1 MTKVNISK
9 SEHCVLEAL
18 WDSSPLTVGQIDER
32 VQVKS
37 DWHENTIKTL
47 LVRLVNKK
55 AVRKRKDGKRFF
67 YEPLV
72 TKEAVVDTE
81 TEGLLGRFFNGQMP
95 ALIAHF
101 AEQKK
106 LSKRDIEEMEAI
118 LKRLKKNAR

>member
-1 MTKVNISK
+1 MNVSK
-9 SEHCVLEAL
+9 SEHYILEAL
-18 WDSSPLTVGQIDER
+18 WEASPLTVGQIVER
-32 VQVKS
+32 VQAKV

-47 LVRLVNKK
+47 LVRLVGKK
-55 AVRKRKDGKRFF
+55 AVQRRKDGKRFF

-72 TKEAVVDTE
+72 TREAVVDTE
-81 TEGLLGRFFNGQMP
+81 AAGLLSRFFDGQMP

-106 LSKRDIEEMEAI
+106 LSRRDIEELEAI

>member
-1 MTKVNISK
+1 MNVSK
-9 SEHCVLEAL
+9 SEHYVLEAL
-18 WDSSPLTVGQIDER
+18 WSESPLTVGQIVER
-32 VQVKS
+32 VQAKS

-47 LVRLVNKK
+47 LVRLVGKK

-81 TEGLLGRFFNGQMP
+81 AEGLLSRFFGGDMP

-101 AEQKK
+101 AVQKK
-106 LSKRDIEEMEAI
+106 LSRRDIEEMEAI
-118 LKRLKKNAR
+118 LKRLKKDAR

>member
-1 MTKVNISK
+1 MNISK
-9 SEHCVLEAL
+9 SEHYVLEAL
-18 WDSSPLTVGQIDER
+18 WHESPLTVGQIVER
-32 VQVKS
+32 VQAKS

-47 LVRLVNKK
+47 LIRLVGKK
-55 AVRKRKDGKRFF
+55 AVRRRKDGKRFF

-81 TEGLLGRFFNGQMP
+81 AEGLLSRFFNGQMP

-101 AEQKK
+101 GNQKK
-106 LSKRDIEEMEAI
+106 LSRRDIEEMEAI

>member
-1 MTKVNISK
+1 M
-9 SEHCVLEAL
+9 LEAL
-18 WDSSPLTVGQIDER
+18 WGESPLTVGQIVER
-32 VQVKS
+32 VQATS

-47 LVRLVNKK
+47 LVRLVTKK
-55 AVRKRKDGKRFF
+55 AVRRRKDGKRFF

-101 AEQKK
+101 GEQKK
-106 LSKRDIEEMEAI
+106 LSRRDIEEMEAI
-118 LKRLKKNAR
+118 LKRLKKDAR

>member
-1 MTKVNISK
+1 MNISK
-9 SEHCVLEAL
+9 SEHSVLQAL
-18 WDSSPLTVGQIDER
+18 WDESPLTVGQIVER
-32 VQVKS
+32 VQSKS

-47 LVRLVNKK
+47 LLRLVSKNV
-55 AVRKRKDGKRFF
+55 VRRRKDGKRFF
-67 YEPLV
+67 YEPLI

-81 TEGLLGRFFNGQMP
+81 ADGLLSRFFDGQMP

-106 LSKRDIEEMEAI
+106 LSRRDIEELEAI

>member
-1 MTKVNISK
+1 MNISK
-9 SEHCVLEAL
+9 SEHQVLEAL
-18 WDSSPLTVGQIDER
+18 WEASPLTVGQIVER
-32 VQVKS
+32 VQSNS

-47 LVRLVNKK
+47 LVRLVTKK
-55 AVRKRKDGKRFF
+55 AVRRRKDGKRFF

-81 TEGLLGRFFNGQMP
+81 TTGLLSRFFGGEMP

-106 LSKRDIEEMEAI
+106 LSRRDIEEMEAL

>member
-1 MTKVNISK
+1 MNVSK
-9 SEHCVLEAL
+9 SEHYVLEAL
-18 WDSSPLTVGQIDER
+18 WAESPLTVGQIVER
-32 VQVKS
+32 VQAKS

-47 LVRLVNKK
+47 LVRLVGKK

-81 TEGLLGRFFNGQMP
+81 TEGLLSRFFGGDMP

-101 AEQKK
+101 AVQKK
-106 LSKRDIEEMEAI
+106 LSRRDIEEMEAM
-118 LKRLKKNAR
+118 LKRLKKDAR

>member
-1 MTKVNISK
+1 MNVSK
-9 SEHCVLEAL
+9 SEHYVLEAL
-18 WDSSPLTVGQIDER
+18 WSESPLTVGQIVER
-32 VQVKS
+32 VQAKS

-47 LVRLVNKK
+47 LVRLVGKK

-81 TEGLLGRFFNGQMP
+81 TEGLLSRFFGGDMP

-101 AEQKK
+101 GEQKK
-106 LSKRDIEEMEAI
+106 LSRRDIEEMEAI
-118 LKRLKKNAR
+118 LKRLKKDAR

>member
-1 MTKVNISK
+1 MNISK
-9 SEHCVLEAL
+9 SEHYVLDAL
-18 WDSSPLTVGQIDER
+18 WEASPLTVGQIVER
-32 VQVKS
+32 VQAKS

-55 AVRKRKDGKRFF
+55 AVRRRKDGKRFF

-72 TKEAVVDTE
+72 TKEAVVDRE
-81 TEGLLGRFFNGQMP
+81 AAGLLSRFFGGEMP

-106 LSKRDIEEMEAI
+106 LSRRDIEEMEAI

>member
-1 MTKVNISK
+1 MNISK
-9 SEHCVLEAL
+9 SEHYVLEAL
-18 WDSSPLTVGQIDER
+18 WETSPLTVGQIVER
-32 VQVKS
+32 VQAKS
-37 DWHENTIKTL
+37 EWHENTIKTL

-55 AVRKRKDGKRFF
+55 AVRRRKDGKRFF

-81 TEGLLGRFFNGQMP
+81 ADGLLSRFFNGQMP

-101 AEQKK
+101 ADQKK
-106 LSKRDIEEMEAI
+106 LSRRDIDEMEAI